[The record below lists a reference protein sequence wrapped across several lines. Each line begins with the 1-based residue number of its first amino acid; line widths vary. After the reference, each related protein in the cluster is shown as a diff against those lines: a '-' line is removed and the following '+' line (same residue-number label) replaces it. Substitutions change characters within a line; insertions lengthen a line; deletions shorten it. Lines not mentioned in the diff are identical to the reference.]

1 MKASFAFVFLTFPR
15 ANGATASDSSSIEQ
29 VSCVPSTKNGMYA
42 STVRSAPRMR
52 TIPKVAL
59 IIIVVY
65 LSNNRK
71 EHTPWYLPSNGL
83 SRFRPAEA
91 ADDDNNIRPE
101 YVDYNVDVPS
111 LGVQQM
117 SYQHAT
123 AASHGRIKHALSG
136 VIRCLF

>member
-29 VSCVPSTKNGMYA
+29 VSCVPSTKNEY
-42 STVRSAPRMR
+42 
-52 TIPKVAL
+52 
-59 IIIVVY
+59 
-65 LSNNRK
+65 
-71 EHTPWYLPSNGL
+71 TPWYLPSNGL